1 MPQCEDTKNICQTQ
15 DSKETICP
23 VEKSV
28 SQTQCP
34 IEAAIEMWQSAFFE
48 AMHEVQVDIL
58 KEKIRKNWGDLM
70 EKKGDAIIESMGTH
84 WQTVL
89 QQAKAKVDLR
99 ENFMEI
105 IKQASQK

>member
-1 MPQCEDTKNICQTQ
+1 MSHCDDTKNICSTQ
-15 DSKETICP
+15 ESKKTICP
-23 VEKSV
+23 VQESV

-34 IEAAIEMWQSAFFE
+34 LEAAVEMWQSAFFE

-58 KEKIRKNWGDLM
+58 KEKIRKDWGDLL
-70 EKKGDAIIESMGTH
+70 EKKGDAIMESMGIH

-105 IKQASQK
+105 IKQAHQK